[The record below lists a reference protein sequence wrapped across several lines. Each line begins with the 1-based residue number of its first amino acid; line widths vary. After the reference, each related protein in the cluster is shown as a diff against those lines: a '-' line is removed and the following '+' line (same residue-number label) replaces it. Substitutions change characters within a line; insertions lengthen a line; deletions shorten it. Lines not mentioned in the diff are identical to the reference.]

1 MAIGDVSRNRV
12 QYTAKFN
19 TFVEREKVLLRGL
32 DSSETCGTLT
42 RHRKHRTTSKP
53 TRNLNVDTNA
63 AESSNVPYV

>member
-32 DSSETCGTLT
+32 DSSETWGHLLG
-42 RHRKHRTTSKP
+42 KHRTTSKP
-53 TRNLNVDTNA
+53 TRNLNVNKNA